1 MDNYAWLVRGVNLNE
16 EQTPG
21 NFLAIRTAADRLGVH
36 PETLR
41 RWDQKGTITAYRTPG
56 GYRRFL
62 EADIDALL
70 RKIEE

>member
-1 MDNYAWLVRGVNLNE
+1 MKDE
-16 EQTPG
+16 PKPG
-21 NFLAIRTAADRLGVH
+21 TFLTIRDAADRLALN

-41 RWDQKGTITAYRTPG
+41 RWDRKGTITAYRTPG

-70 RKIEE
+70 RKITEA